1 MITKKEIKQEIGKI
15 KKLDKAHEVC
25 MSNEDLQLLLEE
37 EARHKMFVLMT
48 QVEKRLNQDNTSKKT
63 MEKLF
68 DYRNDLNY
76 SRTVEGVYNGIWAS
90 ITLCMIFIDC
100 YVLH

>member
-1 MITKKEIKQEIGKI
+1 MITKKEIKTKMGKI

-25 MSNEDLQLLLEE
+25 MLNDDLQFQLEE
-37 EARHKMFVLMT
+37 EARHQMFVLLT
-48 QVEKRLNQDNTSKKT
+48 RVERRLIKEEASDLT

-76 SRTVEGVYNGIWAS
+76 SRTIDGVYNGIWA
-90 ITLCMIFIDC
+90 IIRMCMIFIEV
-100 YVLH
+100 YVL

>member
-1 MITKKEIKQEIGKI
+1 MITKKEIKTSMGNI

-25 MSNEDLQLLLEE
+25 ILNEDLQFQLEE
-37 EARHKMFVLMT
+37 EARHQMFVLMT
-48 QVEKRLNQDNTSKKT
+48 QVEARLTQENALKEI
-63 MEKLF
+63 MEKLS

-76 SRTVEGVYNGIWAS
+76 SRTIDGVYNGIWAS

-100 YVLH
+100 YVL